1 MKGKHRYKCND
12 CEREFLSDITPEQAG
27 FGWMDG
33 VWLKRPEPEGGLA
46 LMLYKF
52 FRIGMIQCPDCEGRD
67 IGYVGESDMDISA
80 YDIDDSSV
88 AIEEE
93 ISKTY
98 SDYIQSSERKNRIK
112 NISKHDISQILVG
125 QMIRE
130 ESYISVLYKVM
141 KLLNDKENED
151 LGIENDNFIIFLK
164 TIGIN
169 SLESIW
175 SALIG
180 LGAASTVGL
189 ITTARIKRFNKGE
202 KIKISHDLDE
212 LEVLIEFLIKQEN
225 AANSQREMVQ
235 TDKKIHRKYKEN
247 FVNKMLEIK
256 REFSKRWHVL
266 MSTGGTIPVFS
277 GKSVKE
283 LVDKLNKKIKV

>member
-12 CEREFLSDITPEQAG
+12 CEREFLSDRTPEQAG
-27 FGWMDG
+27 FGCIGG
-33 VWLKRPEPEGGLA
+33 VWLKRPEPEGGLT

-52 FRIGMIQCPDCEGRD
+52 IGIGIQCPDCEGRD
-67 IGYVGESDMDISA
+67 IGYVGESMDISD

-93 ISKTY
+93 INKTY
-98 SDYIQSSERKNRIK
+98 SDYIQSPERKDRIK

-125 QMIRE
+125 QMIQE

-164 TIGIN
+164 NIGIN

-180 LGAASTVGL
+180 LGAVSTVGL
-189 ITTARIKRFNKGE
+189 ITTARIKRFNKEE
-202 KIKISHDLDE
+202 KIKVSHDLDE
-212 LEVLIEFLIKQEN
+212 LEVLIKFLIKQKN
-225 AANSQREMVQ
+225 AAESEQEMVQ
-235 TDKKIHRKYKEN
+235 TDKKIRRKYKKE

-256 REFSKRWHVL
+256 REFSKRWYGL

-277 GKSVKE
+277 EKAVKE